1 MSETNLQTLLSKFGE
16 RVGIADLALDDDN
29 YCMLRLDDALSLSIE
44 FSPVGEQV
52 IFTTRVGTLPGE
64 QRNALLQAIAEA
76 NFHWA
81 GTGGGTLS
89 LNPQDD
95 SVYLQFREA
104 STQMDQQR
112 FENLLQAL
120 VHNTE
125 RWAARLAGP
134 APAASAAPQIGSAP
148 PFFTDRA

>member
-1 MSETNLQTLLSKFGE
+1 MSEANLQTLLLKFGQ

-29 YCMLRLDDALSLSIE
+29 YCMLRLDDTLSLSIE
-44 FSPVGEQV
+44 FFAAGEQV
-52 IFTTRVGTLPGE
+52 IFTARVGTLPRE

-134 APAASAAPQIGSAP
+134 APATDAASQVNPVP